1 MKSFSDTKATVALT
15 IAIILCFGCSLL
27 FLRKVD
33 DVRGPSLIRETLYIN
48 SPSALKRMSLGYT
61 GLLADI
67 YWTRAVQYFGS
78 HHARSAEEYNLLYP
92 LLDITTTLDP
102 NLIIAYRFGAIFLE
116 EPPPQGAGQTD
127 KAVELV
133 KRGIQKNPNDW
144 HLYYDLGFLQAWE
157 LHDYL
162 AASKT
167 FEEGSRLPISNPAL
181 KALAAA
187 YASRGGDLET
197 SRMLWRSLYETAG
210 NDQIRRNAYQ
220 HLQSMQADD
229 DITLLEQRT
238 EQYRLKTGNFPSSFS
253 DLISAGLL
261 RGVPVDPIGQP
272 YKLVADGKVQ
282 VQDPKALPFI
292 TKGAPPGWK
301 YKNTVPER

>member
-1 MKSFSDTKATVALT
+1 MKSFSDAKATLALT
-15 IAIILCFGCSLL
+15 VAIIICFGCSLL
-27 FLRKVD
+27 FLRKID
-33 DVRGPSLIRETLYIN
+33 DVRGPSLIRDTLYIS

-92 LLDITTTLDP
+92 LLDITTKLDP
-102 NLIIAYRFGAIFLE
+102 KLTVAYRFGATFLT
-116 EPPPQGAGQTD
+116 EPPPQGAGQPE

-133 KRGIQKNPNDW
+133 KRGIERNPNDW
-144 HLYYDLGFLQAWE
+144 HLYYDLGFLQAWD

-167 FEEGSRLPISNPAL
+167 FEQGSQLQNSNPAL
-181 KALAAA
+181 KVLAAA

-197 SRMLWRSLYETAG
+197 SRLLWRSTYETAANG
-210 NDQIRRNAYQ
+210 TIRRNALQ
-220 HLQSMQADD
+220 HLQSMKADD
-229 DITLLEQRT
+229 DVTALERVV
-238 EQYRLKTGNFPSSFS
+238 EQYRMKSGALPSSFS

-261 RGVPVDPIGQP
+261 RGTPTDPIGRP
-272 YKLVADGKVQ
+272 YKLMPDGKIQ
-282 VQDPKALPFI
+282 VQDPDALPFI
-292 TKGAPPGWK
+292 TKGAPPNWK
-301 YKNTVPER
+301 PKITIPKT